1 MHFSSCPQRR
11 KLPSTELE
19 WIDGKYT
26 FPRHFG
32 FFCQFD
38 HTFMMYVYAAKLTE
52 GIMNKKP
59 STRVS
64 LAQVPLWWE
73 LSLAVNPDFYLTHS
87 RWRPFSTSV
96 QSVNTTSNKKTKN
109 NAAPIMRRI
118 TIFFMLRASKRLPP
132 NKPFFVSR
140 AESWSQS
147 QQLSGGGDVSSNRL
161 ILSTEGTSCTV
172 DVDCGCLRKH
182 CVIFHSYFSFGA
194 KCVFDLFTLTFD
206 LSNLKHCLSLYV
218 YAHLYT

>member
-1 MHFSSCPQRR
+1 MPPEKETAVDRARMDRWEIHFSEALWIL
-11 KLPSTELE
+11 LPIWSHFHDVRLCSQTD
-19 WIDGKYT
+19 W
-26 FPRHFG
+26 RHNEQKALDQG
-32 FFCQFD
+32 FLG
-38 HTFMMYVYAAKLTE
+38 T
-52 GIMNKKP
+52 G
-59 STRVS
+59 
-64 LAQVPLWWE
+64 
-73 LSLAVNPDFYLTHS
+73 
-87 RWRPFSTSV
+87 TSV
-96 QSVNTTSNKKTKN
+96 MRAVVGCESRFLFDSQQVASFQHFSPKCQYNEQQKKQK

-182 CVIFHSYFSFGA
+182 CVVFHSYFSFGA